1 LVISPQGSETLASLL
16 QKDHTPH
23 TPPDNTPNTPPPS
36 SHFTHSD
43 LLLQGDGEQSKAGQ
57 VEGQVER
64 EAGGGERVSS
74 VSVAPDLQAREAARA
89 RARILKSALYR

>member
-1 LVISPQGSETLASLL
+1 
-16 QKDHTPH
+16 
-23 TPPDNTPNTPPPS
+23 
-36 SHFTHSD
+36 
-43 LLLQGDGEQSKAGQ
+43 
-57 VEGQVER
+57 VER